1 MADLNSQPIS
11 IQSLYGLHNENKL
24 YVNRRYQRKLVWT
37 ALEKQKLIESIL
49 KKYPIPA
56 ILIAEREEEP
66 GSFEI
71 IDGLQRLQ
79 AITSF
84 IETAFASLEGK
95 YFDVSQFPTAKARS
109 EDGHFS
115 IEKQSQHL
123 TPKEISSFLDY
134 TLAISVM
141 RNASNEEID
150 DVFDRINTYGKRL
163 SDQERRQSGVQNDF
177 SSLVRNLA
185 CMLRGD
191 VSEDML
197 LLKSMPSISIDLPKT
212 QHGYDVRSDEVF
224 WVEQGILRSTDLR
237 DSMDE
242 QCIADISASIIGGKI
257 IDRSKEALDTIFQ
270 RGSAESERILNAL
283 EVYGA
288 DKFADEFKYCIDQVL
303 KICDKEKLR
312 DVIFKKKS
320 SNAFPS
326 VFAIILIAFYE
337 ALILEE
343 KMVSN
348 VDSLKSSLANIA
360 ERIQIGKKATSP
372 TERRKNVDT
381 VKGVIQNSLVIRDST
396 VQIYSNH
403 SSIDIESVIRR
414 SEIEASSYELKQ
426 GILPLVSSGRTIDT
440 SVVEKILKTICAIA
454 NNGPESVGKII
465 IGVADKNADA
475 TRIESIDN
483 VSPKKIGKKYV
494 VGVSREATVL
504 GWNTEK
510 YFTYWKDSLK
520 NSTLSEPLKSSVL
533 SNMDFNDFFGL
544 GVLIF
549 TIPKQTELSY
559 FNDEVYCRNGDSTE
573 LVIGHKKVADLAKR
587 F

>member
-1 MADLNSQPIS
+1 MADLNSQPMS

-56 ILIAEREEEP
+56 ILIAEREEES

-79 AITSF
+79 AIISF
-84 IETAFASLEGK
+84 IETAFSTLDER
-95 YFDVSQFPTAKARS
+95 YFDVTQFPTAKARS

-115 IEKQSQHL
+115 FDAQTQKL
-123 TPKEISSFLDY
+123 TPKDISSFLDY

-185 CMLRGD
+185 CSLRGD
-191 VSEDML
+191 ESEDIL
-197 LLKSMPSISIDLPKT
+197 LLNSMPSISIDLPKS

-224 WVEQGILRSTDLR
+224 WVKKGILRSTDLR

-242 QCIADISASIIGGKI
+242 QCIADISASIIGGQI
-257 IDRSKEALDTIFQ
+257 IDRSKMALDTIFQ
-270 RGSAESERILNAL
+270 RGSAESDRILTAL
-283 EVYGA
+283 DVYGA
-288 DKFADEFKYCIDQVL
+288 NKFMDEFKYCIDQIL
-303 KICDKEKLR
+303 KTCGQEKLSTI
-312 DVIFKKKS
+312 VFKKTTN
-320 SNAFPS
+320 NAFPS
-326 VFAIILIAFYE
+326 VFAIIMMAYYELI
-337 ALILEE
+337 ILEK
-343 KMVSN
+343 KMVSDF
-348 VDSLKSSLANIA
+348 DSLRASLTDIA
-360 ERIQIGKKATSP
+360 DRIQTGQKATSP

-381 VKGVIQNSLVIRDST
+381 VKGVIQSSFVKSDST
-396 VQIYSNH
+396 VKIYNNH
-403 SSIDIESVIRR
+403 SSCDIETVIRR
-414 SEIEASSYELKQ
+414 SEIEVSGYELKQ
-426 GILPLVSSGRTIDT
+426 GILPLINSGRAIDS

-454 NNGPESVGKII
+454 NNGPGNVGKII
-465 IGVADKNADA
+465 IGVADTDSDA
-475 TRIESIDN
+475 SRIESIDRI
-483 VSPKKIGKKYV
+483 SPKKIGKKYV
-494 VGVSREATVL
+494 VGVSREAVAL
-504 GWNTEK
+504 GWSTEE
-510 YFTYWKDSLK
+510 YFTYWKESLK
-520 NSTLSEPLKSSVL
+520 NSALSEPLKSSVL
-533 SNMDFNDFFGL
+533 SHMDYNDFFGL
-544 GVLIF
+544 GVLVF
-549 TIPKQTELSY
+549 TIPKQAELSY

-573 LVIGHKKVADLAKR
+573 LVDGHKKVADLAKR